1 MRLFLRSFSVLLA
14 LTIPAVGPARVL
26 AEERVTLFA
35 AASTAAA
42 VEEIAAAFTAETG
55 IEVVVSPG
63 PSSGLAKQIQQGAPA
78 DVFLSADQP
87 NADYLEEEGFVGERI
102 KLLRNRL
109 VVIVPADSE
118 EAIDELAD
126 LTGAAFRRIALAEE
140 KVPVGEYAR
149 QALDSA
155 GVLAAVAAKSV
166 GGVDVRAALQ
176 YVARGEVDAG
186 FVYHTDALGSSKVR
200 VALEVDPA
208 LHRPI
213 EYPLVLVKRGAVRPA
228 ARRFFEYLQGE
239 FAGDIFR
246 EAGFAPVEE
255 PARE

>member
-1 MRLFLRSFSVLLA
+1 VRRFRQLFGVGLALSLLA
-14 LTIPAVGPARVL
+14 GSPSRA
-26 AEERVTLFA
+26 AEGERVTLFA
-35 AASTAAA
+35 AASTTGA

-63 PSSGLAKQIQQGAPA
+63 PSSGLAKQIQQGAAA

-87 NADYLEEEGFVGERI
+87 NADYLEEEGFVAERVN
-102 KLLRNRL
+102 LLTNRL

-118 EAIDELAD
+118 VEIDALAD
-126 LTGAAFRRIALAEE
+126 LTDDAFRRVALAEE

-149 QALDSA
+149 QALDGA
-155 GVLAAVAAKSV
+155 GVLEAVVAKSV

-186 FVYHTDALGSSKVR
+186 FVYHTDALGNRKVR

-208 LHRPI
+208 SHRPI
-213 EYPLVLVKRGAVRPA
+213 EYPLVLVRRDGINPA
-228 ARRFFEYLQGE
+228 ARRFFAYLQGE
-239 FAGDIFR
+239 TAAKAFR
-246 EAGFAPVEE
+246 EAGFGRVE
-255 PARE
+255 AAH